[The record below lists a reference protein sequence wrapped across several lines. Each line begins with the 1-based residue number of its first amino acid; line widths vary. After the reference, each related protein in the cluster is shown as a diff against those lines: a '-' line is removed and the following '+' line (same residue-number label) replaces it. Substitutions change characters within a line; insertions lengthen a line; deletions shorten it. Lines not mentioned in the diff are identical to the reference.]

1 MKFCLPLGEQSRGTQ
16 RIFMKKQLK
25 LIYSSCGNE
34 ETKSHSGETAA
45 GAQGNKYEII
55 VRLKSANEPVTF
67 LEIKYIFFSE
77 RKLFVFSQI
86 VYRLLCDKAFVIS

>member
-1 MKFCLPLGEQSRGTQ
+1 MKFCLPPGEQSRGTQ
-16 RIFMKKQLK
+16 RIFVKKQLK

-34 ETKSHSGETAA
+34 KTKSHNGETAA
-45 GAQGNKYEII
+45 CTQGNKYEII

-67 LEIKYIFFSE
+67 LEIEYIFFSE
-77 RKLFVFSQI
+77 KKLFVFSQI